1 MSGLLVAQVPPG
13 QYVVP
18 QTPPAELAHAPYFE
32 EFDGLMAL
40 DNAPSMVPL
49 GASYAGGGSP
59 RPGQLNTPATA
70 LDYTRGAIPGVVG
83 KLGGQPLPVANPIW
97 RTGRGYTQGGDQVQ
111 GFQMTHRGVGQ
122 NYQGI
127 AQTVQLSQITGSPP
141 VPGDITSIIA
151 GYG

>member
-1 MSGLLVAQVPPG
+1 MSGLLVAQIPPG

-18 QTPPAELAHAPYFE
+18 TEPPAELAHASYFE
-32 EFDGLMAL
+32 EFDGLMVL
-40 DNAPSMVPL
+40 DNTP
-49 GASYAGGGSP
+49 GARYVAGPVQSPGGG
-59 RPGQLNTPATA
+59 GTPVASQA
-70 LDYTRGAIPGVVG
+70 YTTGAIPGITG

-111 GFQMTHRGVGQ
+111 GFQLTHRGVGQ
-122 NYQGI
+122 NYQGM
-127 AQTVQLSQITGSPP
+127 AQTVQLSQITGAPP

>member
-1 MSGLLVAQVPPG
+1 MSGLLVAQIPPG
-13 QYVVP
+13 QYTVP
-18 QTPPAELAHAPYFE
+18 TEPPAELAHASYFE

-40 DNAPSMVPL
+40 DNAP
-49 GASYAGGGSP
+49 GARYVAGPVQSPGGG
-59 RPGQLNTPATA
+59 GTPVAQQA
-70 LDYTRGAIPGVVG
+70 YTTGAIPGITG

-111 GFQMTHRGVGQ
+111 GFQLTHRGVGQ